1 MHTLSGKQMA
11 ARKECNPRNEGKNR
25 HRPILILLAD
35 TKEYEMGALRLGDRP
50 SGQEIAAH
58 LGCAC
63 AALPA
68 TVKTTTGPTACS
80 RRSGKRRA
88 LALHKAAEVSRSVQ
102 APDRNH
108 VA

>member
-50 SGQEIAAH
+50 SG
-58 LGCAC
+58 
-63 AALPA
+63 
-68 TVKTTTGPTACS
+68 
-80 RRSGKRRA
+80 
-88 LALHKAAEVSRSVQ
+88 
-102 APDRNH
+102 
-108 VA
+108 